1 MDRRHRVMVAGMPQ
15 HLATARASILTP
27 IALAAAGAVPEWIMI
42 LPAGPQLRAVDGR
55 SWTIEDP
62 DAVAAASMLDGLDLP
77 IDWEHAQ
84 DHRAPKGEEAPAAGW
99 IDRIE
104 VRDGA
109 QWAHV
114 DWTEKGRRSIAG
126 RDYRYISP
134 TFLHDKAGRIAR
146 IIGAGLVNR
155 PAFNSLP
162 ALAQQS
168 TTTEDTMKSTLAALG
183 LAETATEADATAAV
197 TKLKTDL
204 VAATA
209 SAQTPSLEKFVPRA
223 DYDQVLQ
230 RATAAEQKLTER
242 DRSDLD
248 ARVTTLIDGA
258 VAAGK
263 IAPAS
268 KPHYVALAQKDFA
281 QVEGLLATAPQIV
294 KPSGLDDP
302 GRTTPPAGTL
312 DEVEKAMCRQLGLSE
327 ADYLKTKTAEAA

>member
-1 MDRRHRVMVAGMPQ
+1 MVGGMSQ
-15 HLATARASILTP
+15 HLATARASILTH
-27 IALAAAGAVPEWIMI
+27 IALAAAGDAPEWIMI
-42 LPAGPQLRAVDGR
+42 MPAGPQLSAVDGR
-55 SWTIEDP
+55 SWSIPDP
-62 DAVAAASMLDGLDLP
+62 EAVAAASLADGLDLP

-84 DHRAPKGEEAPAAGW
+84 DHLAPKGERADAAGW

-109 QWAHV
+109 QWARV
-114 DWTEKGRRSIAG
+114 TWTEEGRRSVTG
-126 RDYRYISP
+126 RAYRYISP
-134 TFLHDKAGRIAR
+134 TFLHDTAGRVAR

-162 ALAQQS
+162 ALAQH
-168 TTTEDTMKSTLAALG
+168 TTPEDNMKSILAGLG
-183 LAETATEADATAAV
+183 LAETATEADALAAL

-204 VAATA
+204 VTATA
-209 SAQTPSLEKFVPRA
+209 SAQTPPLAKFVPRA

-242 DRSDLD
+242 DRTDLD

-268 KPHYVALAQKDFA
+268 KAHYVALAQKDIA
-281 QVEGLLATAPQIV
+281 SVEALLATAPQIV

-302 GRTTPPAGTL
+302 AKKPALGGVL
-312 DEVEKAMCRQLGLSE
+312 DDVEKAMCRQLGLDE
-327 ADYLKTKTAEAA
+327 AAYLKTKAAEAA

>member
-1 MDRRHRVMVAGMPQ
+1 MVAGMPQ

-27 IALAAAGAVPEWIMI
+27 IALAAAGDVPEWIMI
-42 LPAGPQLRAVDGR
+42 LPAGPRLAAVDGR
-55 SWTIEDP
+55 SWSIADP
-62 DAVAAASMLDGLDLP
+62 DAVAAASLADGLDLP

-84 DHRAPKGEEAPAAGW
+84 DHLAPKGERADAAGW

-104 VRDGA
+104 VREGA

-114 DWTEKGRRSIAG
+114 AWTDEGRRSVAG
-126 RDYRYISP
+126 RAYRYISP
-134 TFLHDKAGRIAR
+134 TFLHDQAGRIAR

-162 ALAQQS
+162 ALAQH
-168 TTTEDTMKSTLAALG
+168 TTSEDNMKSILVGLG
-183 LAETATEADATAAV
+183 LTEAATEADALTAL

-204 VAATA
+204 VTATA

-223 DYDQVLQ
+223 DYNQVLQ
-230 RATAAEQKLTER
+230 RATAAEQKLAER
-242 DRSDLD
+242 DQTDLD
-248 ARVTTLIDGA
+248 ARITTLIDGA

-302 GRTTPPAGTL
+302 SKKPAPGGAL
-312 DEVEKAMCRQLGLSE
+312 DEAEKAMCRRLGLDE
-327 ADYLKTKTAEAA
+327 AAYLKTKTAEAA